1 MDEKGEMNGRLP
13 WQNVPRHGTREQV
26 ALSSGHYPGQ
36 HGEEAAGRD
45 RGCAIERD
53 RTSALAD
60 HLSRAWL
67 THVQALRKVAGV
79 RVTSLVIQLDD
90 LLLRARLPGCD
101 HRLIEDLPLH
111 RLVSTQPVRPSVP
124 DVSRHI
130 ANSISG
136 EEQRHTARPA
146 GHGTG

>member
-13 WQNVPRHGTREQV
+13 WQNGPRHGTREQV

-45 RGCAIERD
+45 RGRAIERE

-67 THVQALRKVAGV
+67 THVQVGRMVA
-79 RVTSLVIQLDD
+79 RVCAMSLVIQFDD
-90 LLLRARLPGCD
+90 LLLRARLPGCG

-111 RLVSTQPVRPSVP
+111 R
-124 DVSRHI
+124 
-130 ANSISG
+130 
-136 EEQRHTARPA
+136 
-146 GHGTG
+146 